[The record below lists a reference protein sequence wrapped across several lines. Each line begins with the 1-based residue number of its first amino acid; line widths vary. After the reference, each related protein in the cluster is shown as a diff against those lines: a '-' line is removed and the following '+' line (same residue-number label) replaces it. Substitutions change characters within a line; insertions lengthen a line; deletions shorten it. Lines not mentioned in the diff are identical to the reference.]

1 MEFTDKEINTIL
13 DRNFI
18 TYDYFELTHMM
29 IIKDMLKRVLVDYY
43 GIGYKD
49 GLEADRELE
58 ELKSLLNNYIR
69 ETR

>member
-1 MEFTDKEINTIL
+1 MKFTDEEINTIL

-18 TYDYFELTHMM
+18 TYEYFELTQMM
-29 IIKDMLKRVLVDYY
+29 LIKDMLKRVLVDYY

-58 ELKSLLNNYIR
+58 ELKSLLNNYIG